1 LAIYLIYRYAQ
12 YPGEFIVTFSNG
24 YHTGF
29 NSGFN
34 TNEAV
39 NFVNESWLEELPKQR
54 YCKCQNNNVKINMFH
69 FYFNLLQS
77 DYDYENNYY
86 FQNFKEV
93 LIKKNALEI
102 QRIHNIIYE
111 SKFLIVSEDSD
122 KNIIIETKK
131 RKILKNK
138 KKQKLTKSANNSKKG
153 TPLKNTIKS
162 SSVPKIKTKKIT
174 KSRVYNKAS

>member
-1 LAIYLIYRYAQ
+1 MQ
-12 YPGEFIVTFSNG
+12 YPGEFIITFSNG

-54 YCKCQNNNVKINMFH
+54 YCKCQSNNVKINMFH

-86 FQNFKEV
+86 FQNFKQI

-111 SKFLIVSEDSD
+111 SKVCNRSDDSD
-122 KNIIIETKK
+122 KNIVIKTKK
-131 RKILKNK
+131 KKSVKNK
-138 KKQKLTKSANNSKKG
+138 KKQKLTKSANQSKKE
-153 TPLKNTIKS
+153 TPLKNSIKS
-162 SSVPKIKTKKIT
+162 CSVSKIKTKKIA